1 MDLVP
6 DPGPGLVTDPNPN
19 PAVALVAGSKRLP
32 QLVFSLQLVR
42 GSMINLILVLVLVHG
57 HGLGPATTAEARL
70 AAAIEAPAT
79 AAIAIAIRT
88 IATRVLRESGIRI
101 HAARAY
107 QTMLAMVWP
116 SWISAVVIDGVAVVV
131 AIRDVMMIITITLM
145 AVGTDYVYYC

>member
-32 QLVFSLQLVR
+32 RLVFSLQLAR
-42 GSMINLILVLVLVHG
+42 GSLINPILVLVHG
-57 HGLGPATTAEARL
+57 HGLGLATTAEARL

-101 HAARAY
+101 HVARAY

-116 SWISAVVIDGVAVVV
+116 SWISAVVIGGVAVVV
-131 AIRDVMMIITITLM
+131 TVRDVMMIMTITLM